1 METMSIFSKVCPFYP
16 GDLLLG
22 PQELRLVSVWSSLVS
37 VSELVLL
44 DEFCLFCATA
54 LFMKNTTT
62 LLSIKY
68 GYVRITGEQR
78 RRGKVR
84 SEMTKSKINS
94 LNCE

>member
-1 METMSIFSKVCPFYP
+1 M
-16 GDLLLG
+16 
-22 PQELRLVSVWSSLVS
+22 S

>member
-37 VSELVLL
+37 VSVSVSVSELVLL

-54 LFMKNTTT
+54 LFMKKTTT

-78 RRGKVR
+78 QREGEK
-84 SEMTKSKINS
+84 
-94 LNCE
+94 

>member
-37 VSELVLL
+37 VSVSELVLL

-54 LFMKNTTT
+54 LFMKKTTT

-68 GYVRITGEQR
+68 GYVRITRAQR
-78 RRGKVR
+78 RREKVEVR
-84 SEMTKSKINS
+84 
-94 LNCE
+94 

>member
-37 VSELVLL
+37 VSVSELVLL

-54 LFMKNTTT
+54 LFMKKTTT

-78 RRGKVR
+78 QREGEK
-84 SEMTKSKINS
+84 
-94 LNCE
+94 

>member
-37 VSELVLL
+37 VSVSELVLL

-54 LFMKNTTT
+54 LFMKKTTT

-68 GYVRITGEQR
+68 GYVWITGEQR
-78 RRGKVR
+78 QREGEK
-84 SEMTKSKINS
+84 
-94 LNCE
+94 